1 MHEQIKF
8 KFNEAQ
14 QKFKKY
20 ERYKTLREYDATR

>member
-20 ERYKTLREYDATR
+20 ERNIQNAKRI

>member
-20 ERYKTLREYDATR
+20 EQYIQNAKRI